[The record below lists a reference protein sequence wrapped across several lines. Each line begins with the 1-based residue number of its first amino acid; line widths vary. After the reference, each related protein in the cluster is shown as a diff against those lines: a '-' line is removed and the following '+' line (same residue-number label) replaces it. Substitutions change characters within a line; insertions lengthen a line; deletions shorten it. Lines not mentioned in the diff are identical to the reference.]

1 MRDQVKIT
9 GKSPCLSA
17 GENPGVLV
25 MILFKDIK
33 KKGITNIK
41 ILQLILIC
49 LM

>member
-1 MRDQVKIT
+1 MT

-25 MILFKDIK
+25 MILFKEI

>member
-25 MILFKDIK
+25 MILFKEI